1 VGEPKLPP
9 SLAELQRCFFELT
22 TGAESV
28 AKELAARGIPEAE
41 LASIVAGDARASAVE
56 RLDVYA
62 NMYFFRILDVL
73 RADYPKLVAVLGDGA
88 FHDLATDYLQ
98 AHPSRHPSLR
108 FVGAA
113 LPGFVAR
120 RVAERPWLG
129 ELAALEWARVDV
141 FDRADAPVLDR
152 AALAALAPDDFGA
165 LALARVPASALVPA
179 RFAIED
185 VWRAVEAGAE
195 PSDAAPAEE
204 GHAVLVW
211 RKDVT
216 VHHRAVTA
224 AERRAFEQLGT
235 GTTFGALCAA
245 LAETAGSEDAAAQLA
260 ARCLGQWMADELLA
274 RGSQ

>member
-1 VGEPKLPP
+1 VADPP
-9 SLAELQRCFFELT
+9 TLAELQRRFFALI

-28 AKELAARGIPEAE
+28 AKELAASGIPESE
-41 LASIVAGDARASAVE
+41 LAAIVAGDARASAAG

-73 RADYPKLVAVLGDGA
+73 RADYPKLVAVLGDDA

-113 LPGFVAR
+113 LPGFVAGSA
-120 RVAERPWLG
+120 RVAERQWLG

-152 AALAALAPDDFGA
+152 AALAALAPEDFGA
-165 LALARVPASALVPA
+165 LVLAPVPASALVPA

-195 PSDAAPAEE
+195 PPEAAPAEP

-216 VHHRAVTA
+216 VHHRAVTP
-224 AERRAFEQLGT
+224 AEARAFGQLGS

-245 LAETAGSEDAAAQLA
+245 LAESEGSERAAAELA
-260 ARCLGQWMADELLA
+260 ARCLGQWLADELLA